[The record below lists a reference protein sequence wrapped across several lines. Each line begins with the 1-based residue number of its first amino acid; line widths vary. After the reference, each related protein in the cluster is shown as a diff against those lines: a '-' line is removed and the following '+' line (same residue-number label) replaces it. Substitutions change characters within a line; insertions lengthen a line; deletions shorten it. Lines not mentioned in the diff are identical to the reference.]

1 MPLLCLWA
9 GSGARAADL
18 QVHPVSIDLSGAEP
32 RATVALRNVGR
43 EPVWLEVQTAAWS
56 QSPEG
61 ELQTA
66 PTDEIVVFPPL
77 LTLAPGEERNLRV
90 GTTARPGAA
99 ERTYRVFLQELPPAG
114 KPGERQQVRVLSRLG
129 LPVFLAPQRP
139 ASSAALE
146 GLGAS
151 GGKARFALRNAGSVR
166 LRPAEVKLVARGAA
180 GHTLFARP
188 LDAWYVL
195 AGGERR
201 YELSLPQEQ
210 CPAIR
215 TLAVEVTLAEGQPPL
230 RAEQALAEGA
240 CAP

>member
-1 MPLLCLWA
+1 
-9 GSGARAADL
+9 
-18 QVHPVSIDLSGAEP
+18 VSVDLSGAEP
-32 RATVALRNVGR
+32 RATVALRNTGK
-43 EPVWLEVQTAAWS
+43 EPVRLEVQTAAWS

-66 PTDEIVVFPPL
+66 PTDELVVFPPL

-90 GTTARPGAA
+90 GTTARPGAT
-99 ERTYRVFLQELPPAG
+99 ERTYRVFLQELPPAE

-129 LPVFLAPQRP
+129 LPVFVAPERP
-139 ASSAALE
+139 ASAARLE
-146 GLGAS
+146 GLAAA
-151 GGKARFALRNAGSVR
+151 GGKARFALRNAGTVR
-166 LRPAEVKLVARGAA
+166 IRPAAVKLVATGAA
-180 GHTLFARP
+180 GHTLFARA

-201 YELSLPQEQ
+201 YELPLPQEQ

-215 TLAVEVTLAEGQPPL
+215 SLAVEVTLAEGQPPL
-230 RAEQALAEGA
+230 RAVQPLAEGA